1 MMNEFVVV
9 VVSDSDLTIYR
20 KLLCNCKVN
29 LTIKL

>member
-1 MMNEFVVV
+1 VV